1 MVIKIDGQTI
11 DTDEE
16 GFLLNPAQWSE
27 QVSAEIARQEGYEL
41 KDDHIGLVD
50 YFREYWDEHSTHPT
64 MHILV
69 KEIGGK
75 IGTTFHDHKQ
85 ATKHLYT
92 IFPQEPIAELC
103 KLAGLPKP
111 LPSEREG

>member
-1 MVIKIDGQTI
+1 MVVQVNGTVI

-16 GFLLNPAQWSE
+16 GFLLNPTQWTE
-27 QVSAEIARQEGYEL
+27 EVADEIARQEGYEL

-50 YFREYWDEHSTHPT
+50 YFREYWDENQTHPT

-69 KEIGGK
+69 KEIGGNV
-75 IGTTFHDHKQ
+75 GRTFHDHKA
-85 ATKHLYT
+85 ATKHLNA
-92 IFPQEPIAELC
+92 IFPNEPIAELC
-103 KLAGLPKP
+103 KIAGLPKP

>member
-1 MVIKIDGQTI
+1 MVVQVNGNLIQ
-11 DTDEE
+11 TDEE
-16 GFLLNPAQWSE
+16 GFLLNPGQWSAE
-27 QVSAEIARQEGYEL
+27 VAEEIARQEGYEL

-50 YFREYWDEHSTHPT
+50 YFREYWDEKQIHPT

-69 KEIGGK
+69 KEIGGMV
-75 IGTTFHDHKQ
+75 GSSFHDHKA
-85 ATKHLYT
+85 ATRHLYA
-92 IFPQEPIAELC
+92 IFPNDPIAELC

>member
-1 MVIKIDGQTI
+1 MVVQVNGTVI

-27 QVSAEIARQEGYEL
+27 AVADEIARQEGYEL
-41 KDDHIGLVD
+41 KDDHLGLVD
-50 YFREYWDEHSTHPT
+50 YFREYWGENQTHPT

-75 IGTTFHDHKQ
+75 VGSSYHDHKA

-92 IFPQEPIAELC
+92 IFPNEPIAELC